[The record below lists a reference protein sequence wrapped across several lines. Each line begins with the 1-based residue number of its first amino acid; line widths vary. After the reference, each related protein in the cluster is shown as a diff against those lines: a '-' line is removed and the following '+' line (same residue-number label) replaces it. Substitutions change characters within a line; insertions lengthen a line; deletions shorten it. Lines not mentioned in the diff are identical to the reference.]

1 MSQHSLPQH
10 GNLILDAALLPLQSL
25 LGDAFHCKHTAGQLL
40 LGQDHLWKC
49 PSVNTY
55 KLTWVRLVHLNIYKR
70 LKKSS
75 IISVSDKM
83 YLNISYE
90 SLTKTSMKKHRL
102 CIWGQSLNV
111 YQKYTPVS
119 TSTWNPFWNLLSALF
134 YRIMSKLAL
143 SPGPETVCPSNKN
156 STLQKKQK
164 RFKNTWI
171 QLVFL

>member
-25 LGDAFHCKHTAGQLL
+25 LRDAFHCKHTAGQLL
-40 LGQDHLWKC
+40 LGQDHLWKR
-49 PSVNTY
+49 PSVNTC
-55 KLTWVRLVHLNIYKR
+55 KLRWVTSRLVHLNIYKR
-70 LKKSS
+70 LKKRS

-83 YLNISYE
+83 YLNISYV

-102 CIWGQSLNV
+102 RIWVQSFNV

-119 TSTWNPFWNLLSALF
+119 TSAWNQFWNLLSALF
-134 YRIMSKLAL
+134 YIIMSKLCVH
-143 SPGPETVCPSNKN
+143 PIKTV
-156 STLQKKQK
+156 LYKKAK
-164 RFKNTWI
+164 RFKNKWI